1 MIGVTRWF
9 SLPLICQDWNWIRFS
24 QYLDLFRLSAMYS
37 FHDSHLIWAIPR
49 RFKINVGR
57 RKLWRETNKQTELTN
72 MYHTSFR
79 SNLIIFNPAHVFG
92 FYHKISNASSTFSY
106 TSTTKSTITSTT
118 SYNCTTQVYLSFDT
132 QDFLISLNP
141 PLFIYYT
148 LINHATLP
156 AFWVDHS
163 P

>member
-1 MIGVTRWF
+1 MCDKTCVHFAIILTLN
-9 SLPLICQDWNWIRFS
+9 SLSFRF
-24 QYLDLFRLSAMYS
+24 DRVNKK
-37 FHDSHLIWAIPR
+37 HLIVCKDKHR
-49 RFKINVGR
+49 RNFTSHCSLFCLFSFSFGVVFWCFG
-57 RKLWRETNKQTELTN
+57 LWRETNKQTELTN
-72 MYHTSFR
+72 TYHTSFR

-148 LINHATLP
+148 L
-156 AFWVDHS
+156 
-163 P
+163 

>member
-1 MIGVTRWF
+1 MQRQPLLQAKLYK
-9 SLPLICQDWNWIRFS
+9 SLFPFLSIFVLFWCRF
-24 QYLDLFRLSAMYS
+24 LVLLTLE
-37 FHDSHLIWAIPR
+37 SHLIWAIPR

-92 FYHKISNASSTFSY
+92 FYHKISNAASTVSY

-141 PLFIYYT
+141 PLFI
-148 LINHATLP
+148 L
-156 AFWVDHS
+156 HS
-163 P
+163 NQP

>member
-1 MIGVTRWF
+1 MIILILN
-9 SLPLICQDWNWIRFS
+9 SLSLRFNKVNKK
-24 QYLDLFRLSAMYS
+24 
-37 FHDSHLIWAIPR
+37 HLIVCKDKHCHR
-49 RFKINVGR
+49 RNFTSHCSLHFFVYFHSLLVSFSGALDFGER
-57 RKLWRETNKQTELTN
+57 QTN

-92 FYHKISNASSTFSY
+92 FYHKISNASSTVSY
-106 TSTTKSTITSTT
+106 TSTTKSTNTSTT

-132 QDFLISLNP
+132 QEYLISLNP

-148 LINHATLP
+148 LINHAALP
-156 AFWVDHS
+156 AFCVDHS